1 MSKTG
6 AEVGDSIF
14 MACAKDNDLQKII
27 SSSRE
32 KIAKD
37 LDLIDENTFAFC
49 WIVDY
54 PMFERDEQTNKIKF
68 SHNPFSMPQGEMDK
82 IDFEKPLEILAYQYD
97 IVCNGIEL
105 SSGAIRN
112 HIPEL
117 MYKLFNIAGYSK
129 NDVEK
134 KFSGM
139 INALSY
145 GAPPHGGIAPG
156 IDRIIMLLANE
167 KNIREV
173 TMFPMNQNA
182 QDLMMSAPS
191 EVNEN
196 QLKELNLSVK
206 IKK

>member
-1 MSKTG
+1 MQETNAK
-6 AEVGDSIF
+6 VGDSIF
-14 MACAKDNDLQKII
+14 MACGKQNELEKITSI
-27 SSSRE
+27 ARD
-32 KIAKD
+32 KIAKE
-37 LDLIDENTFAFC
+37 LKLIDENVFAFC

-54 PMFERDEQTNKIKF
+54 PMFEKDEQTKKIKF
-68 SHNPFSMPQGEMDK
+68 SHNPFSMPQGEINK
-82 IDFEKPLEILAYQYD
+82 IKFEKPLEILAYQYD

-112 HIPEL
+112 HIPDL
-117 MYKLFNIAGYSK
+117 MYKLFAIAGYSK
-129 NDVEK
+129 TDVDQ

-156 IDRIIMLLANE
+156 IDRIVMLLANE

-182 QDLMMSAPS
+182 QDLMMQAPS
-191 EVNEN
+191 DVNEN
-196 QLKELNLSVK
+196 QLKELNLSLK